1 MSPFLRYILSSLFS
15 TLFFSLLFSYL
26 IMQVISFNVLGKGN
40 RKGMLKKLFKNK
52 DMLCL
57 FLFIYFTFAVFFIT
71 VIQRECTYAP
81 LTSVFGGWSIYND
94 NHTIDY
100 QVIGNILMFV
110 PSSFLF
116 CIMIREEE
124 SFVKIILKCLLAS
137 LLFSAFIELC
147 QLIFS
152 KGTFQFSDIVYNT
165 LGGLLGAVIF
175 VIINLIIS
183 KKRNY

>member
-26 IMQVISFNVLGKGN
+26 IMQVISFNVLGKDN

-71 VIQRECTYAP
+71 VIQRECIYAP
-81 LTSVFGGWSIYND
+81 LTNVFGGWSIYTD

-100 QVIGNILMFV
+100 QVIGNILMFI
-110 PSSFLF
+110 PSSFIF
-116 CIMIREEE
+116 CILMREEG
-124 SFVKIILKCLLAS
+124 SFVKIIFKTLLSS
-137 LLFSAFIELC
+137 LCFSVFIEIA

-165 LGGLLGAVIF
+165 LGGVLGAIIF
-175 VIINLIIS
+175 IIINLIIE
-183 KKRNY
+183 KKRSK

>member
-15 TLFFSLLFSYL
+15 TLFFSLFFSYL
-26 IMQVISFNVLGKGN
+26 IMQIISFNVLGRGN

-71 VIQRECTYAP
+71 VIQRECTYTP
-81 LTSVFGGWSIYND
+81 LANVFRGWSIYND
-94 NHTIDY
+94 NHAIDY
-100 QVIGNILMFV
+100 QVIGNILMFI

-116 CIMIREEE
+116 C
-124 SFVKIILKCLLAS
+124 SFVKIILKALLSS
-137 LLFSAFIELC
+137 LCFSAFIETT

-165 LGGLLGAVIF
+165 LGGVLGALIF
-175 VIINLIIS
+175 IIINLIIE
-183 KKRNY
+183 KKRG